1 MSQWRSQ
8 VPDDTALSWAVCSPA
23 LYVLCLGISMQVK
36 MGHQYST
43 HDSCQQVLSSQQGIR
58 TTWMTYCDK
67 TPTCST
73 QSLLTISFLLPPD
86 GRYWC
91 HSGLEGGGRGTFSSE
106 LFPQLPDFIFKYS
119 HRACHFASY
128 RPVRATVSD
137 CYCSLLGENL

>member
-8 VPDDTALSWAVCSPA
+8 VPGRYSVILGGLFPT

-43 HDSCQQVLSSQQGIR
+43 HDSCQQVLSSQQGIP
-58 TTWMTYCDK
+58 TTWMTYCAK

-73 QSLLTISFLLPPD
+73 QSLITISFLLLPD
-86 GRYWC
+86 GCYWC
-91 HSGLEGGGRGTFSSE
+91 HSGLEGGGRGTFSPE

-119 HRACHFASY
+119 HRACHFASC